1 MCSRRIATRF
11 SDYQDPADASEDY
24 MELMCQL
31 SEFRENLKKH
41 THVEND
47 IIFPQAIE
55 MEASHFDGQNL

>member
-1 MCSRRIATRF
+1 
-11 SDYQDPADASEDY
+11 

-31 SEFRENLKKH
+31 SEFREDLKEH

-55 MEASHFDGQNL
+55 MEASHFGGQNL